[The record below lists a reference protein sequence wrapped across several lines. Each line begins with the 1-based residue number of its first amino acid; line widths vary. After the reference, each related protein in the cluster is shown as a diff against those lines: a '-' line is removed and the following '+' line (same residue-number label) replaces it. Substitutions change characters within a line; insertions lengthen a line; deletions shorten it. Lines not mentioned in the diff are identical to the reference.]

1 MKWIKRILIAFLSLL
16 VIAVALPFFISLN
29 DYIPQIDKILS
40 ARLHEPVFINRIRFS
55 TLPLPHVT
63 VEGITVGTTD
73 DIKLGKIQV
82 TPDLFSLLQSTK
94 VIKSV
99 EIDSLSMT
107 QKAIDKIPVWSKSDD
122 TTMPQP
128 PSQIRVENIHLDN
141 VRVSLGKTV
150 LGPFNVRV
158 RLDRK
163 GEPEEA
169 SIVTQDGKLK
179 VVVKIDK
186 SKYLI
191 DARAQSW
198 IFPVGLPLLFDE
210 LTVKGIATQNDARLS
225 EVSAK
230 LYGGTALGKANISWQ
245 KGLQFDGSLDID
257 HMELQQIA
265 SLLSPTTHVSGKL
278 SAKPVFSLFA
288 ESTYP
293 LINALLLETNF
304 NVQNGALHGVDIK
317 KAATNL
323 IKQGTSAGETRFD
336 QLSGH
341 LVMEHGG
348 YRFTQL
354 KIASGAL
361 AADGNVDISSKKTL
375 SGRINAKVKVLT
387 TDVDVP
393 LNVAGTLDAPMLYP
407 TGGTLAGGAVGTVLL
422 GPGLGTS
429 VGAKVGGWAEN
440 LFGKKDG
447 KSSAK

>member
-1 MKWIKRILIAFLSLL
+1 M
-16 VIAVALPFFISLN
+16 
-29 DYIPQIDKILS
+29 
-40 ARLHEPVFINRIRFS
+40 
-55 TLPLPHVT
+55 
-63 VEGITVGTTD
+63 
-73 DIKLGKIQV
+73 
-82 TPDLFSLLQSTK
+82 
-94 VIKSV
+94 
-99 EIDSLSMT
+99 
-107 QKAIDKIPVWSKSDD
+107 
-122 TTMPQP
+122 
-128 PSQIRVENIHLDN
+128 
-141 VRVSLGKTV
+141 
-150 LGPFNVRV
+150 
-158 RLDRK
+158 
-163 GEPEEA
+163 
-169 SIVTQDGKLK
+169 
-179 VVVKIDK
+179 VVKIDK